1 MPPKIELL
9 KSRDFG
15 EIISDTFI
23 FIRQNYKPLIT
34 CVFIFC
40 GFFIVASAAFAAI
53 QQSKLVG
60 VYNEAAIGDQGRLF
74 GASNPFAKIFN
85 IEYFLSLLFSTFT
98 FIAMHLTIY
107 SYICLYREK
116 GNIAPNAQEV
126 WGYFKY
132 FFFRIAGS
140 FIILVLLLCIGFVLC
155 LLPGIYLYPIL
166 ALVFPIMIFENSSFS
181 YAFNKSFKL
190 IKNNWWET
198 FGALFVIGLIV
209 YFATMIVLLPTTIM
223 NFGSLIFH
231 PKGGAHLSL
240 VSIIIAAVLQ
250 SLCHIFY
257 VVPFITIS
265 LCYFNLSEKM
275 ENTGLMGRIS
285 KLGTLNTDD
294 NLPTEEY

>member
-1 MPPKIELL
+1 MPAKIELL

-23 FIRQNYKPLIT
+23 FIRENFKPLMICLIT
-34 CVFIFC
+34 FC

-53 QQSKLVG
+53 QQSKLIG
-60 VYNEAAIGDQGRLF
+60 VFNTGAIGEQSRLF
-74 GASNPFAKIFN
+74 GSSNPFAKVFTT
-85 IEYFLSLLFSTFT
+85 EYFLSILFSVLN
-98 FIAMHLTIY
+98 FITMPLTIY
-107 SYICLYREK
+107 AYICLYREK
-116 GNIAPNAQEV
+116 GNIAPTPTEV

-140 FIILVLLLCIGFVLC
+140 FIILILLLLVGFVLC

-166 ALVFPIMIFENSSFS
+166 ALIFPIIIFENSSFS

-198 FGALFVIGLIV
+198 FGAIFVIGIIV
-209 YFATMIVLLPTTIM
+209 YFATLIILLPMTLM
-223 NFGSLIFH
+223 GFGSLIFH
-231 PKGGAHLSL
+231 PKGGAHLSM
-240 VSIIIAAVLQ
+240 VTIIITAVLQ

-257 VVPFITIS
+257 VLPFVTVS
-265 LCYFNLSEKM
+265 LCYFNLSEKA
-275 ENTGLMGRIS
+275 ENTGLMGRIN
-285 KLGTLNTDD
+285 KLGTLGADD